1 MENIKIQDLISTLEI
16 NFIAFDDVMPGKYKA
31 YSLDN
36 NMAIKVLYDINSG
49 IIEAIYLQGQNI
61 MVTSNN
67 MNHLR
72 EILSYEVTKPTIH
85 KAIYFEDMKL
95 KVPFLSFESDNKIY
109 YYSFDSDILIN
120 IVLDIETKN
129 IVSITINGETMSYED
144 ALNILMQYFKLN
156 SSVRV
161 LKKQD

>member
-72 EILSYEVTKPTIH
+72 EVE
-85 KAIYFEDMKL
+85 
-95 KVPFLSFESDNKIY
+95 
-109 YYSFDSDILIN
+109 
-120 IVLDIETKN
+120 
-129 IVSITINGETMSYED
+129 
-144 ALNILMQYFKLN
+144 
-156 SSVRV
+156 
-161 LKKQD
+161 